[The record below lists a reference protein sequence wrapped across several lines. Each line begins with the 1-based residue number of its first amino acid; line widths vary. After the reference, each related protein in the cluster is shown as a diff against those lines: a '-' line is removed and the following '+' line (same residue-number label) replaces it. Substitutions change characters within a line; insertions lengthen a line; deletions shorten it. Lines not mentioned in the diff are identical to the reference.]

1 MKYLKTIFGK
11 ISLIALVL
19 TTLTLLMLT
28 LTSCS
33 LNDNDYTAQIMPP
46 TAQQFAGIRA
56 QSLENITQHFEFNA
70 DDGYISL
77 TTNNG
82 VEVSIYANCLS
93 KDGNPVTGAVAL
105 EYVEIFE
112 KGNMITTNKPTMGRM
127 SNGDKAML
135 VTGGEFYFEATQD
148 GIALEINCPMIIKVP
163 TSLTGGDDP
172 EMIMWQGSID
182 DNGDLTWEEEG
193 DVAGEAGL
201 FIQGGNYLA
210 FVQNFGWTNIDRFY
224 SDPRPKTTIKIQPP
238 LGYTYENS
246 AVYLSYDGED
256 SGLALLDTFDNGL
269 FSEHYGQIPI
279 GLDCHIIFVTEDN
292 GVWRYATKA
301 VTIAENQVT
310 AFSIEESTVATEAE
324 LISIVNNLP

>member
-11 ISLIALVL
+11 LSLIALIL

-33 LNDNDYTAQIMPP
+33 LNDNDYSAHIIPP
-46 TAQQFAGIRA
+46 SAQQFTSIRA

-70 DDGYISL
+70 DDGYIML
-77 TTNNG
+77 TTENG
-82 VEVSIYANCLS
+82 VELSIYANCLS
-93 KDGNPVTGAVAL
+93 KNGNAVTGTVAL

-112 KGNMITTNKPTMGRM
+112 KGNMITTNKPTMGIM
-127 SNGDKAML
+127 ANGDKAML
-135 VTGGEFYFEATQD
+135 VTGGEFYLQATQD
-148 GIALEINCPMIIKVP
+148 GVALETNCPMRIKVP

-172 EMIMWQGSID
+172 EMIMWHGIID
-182 DNGDLTWEEEG
+182 ENGDLAWEEEG
-193 DVAGEAGL
+193 DIGGEVGV
-201 FIQGGNYLA
+201 FVHGGNYFA

-224 SDPRPKTTIKIQPP
+224 SDPRPKTTIKVEPP
-238 LGYTYENS
+238 IGYTYENS
-246 AVYLSYDGED
+246 AVYLSYDGEN
-256 SGLALLDTFDNGL
+256 SALASLDTFNNGL

-279 GLDCHIIFVTEDN
+279 GLQCHMVFVTEYD
-292 GVWRYATKA
+292 GLWRYAIKA

-310 AFSIEESTVATEAE
+310 SFIIEETTTATEAE